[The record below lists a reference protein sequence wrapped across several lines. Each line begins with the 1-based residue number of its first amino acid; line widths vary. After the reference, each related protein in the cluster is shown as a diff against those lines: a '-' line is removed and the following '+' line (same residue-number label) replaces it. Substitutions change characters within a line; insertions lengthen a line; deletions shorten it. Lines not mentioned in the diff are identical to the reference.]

1 MDNKLRR
8 FLQTPIESSPVWL
21 DEGRTIAYIRHDEA
35 GSRIWQMNMETGE
48 KVCRTTE
55 DVRIWS
61 IKSLPETGDIY
72 YATDSTGSECEQIFR
87 LRPGETGGT
96 DVTGTIGARHFLGGV
111 MPDRNTLAYACN
123 KRDKRTFDIWKK
135 NMATGEAA
143 MVKQHSDNYNWPCS
157 DALSPDG
164 RYMLYNKLRGEND
177 NALWMTD
184 MVTGETRRIPEDG
197 IISAE
202 TEPAWK
208 HDSQGFYLLSDRGG
222 DFIGVYYYDIA
233 AGRMESVYSYGW
245 DAAALAV
252 SCDDKYLAVTVNA
265 GGYTELHIYDIQAKA
280 ELNPPRPPKGVLSN
294 YQQMSWSPVGHKLLF
309 TLTSGKR
316 PEGIW
321 MLDIDAERLERISEK
336 TLNDEDERLL
346 VEPISCSFESFD
358 GLKVPYWLYV
368 PYGKEPK
375 DLPIVIEIHGGPE
388 GQETPAFNEFI
399 QYLLSEGIAV
409 AAPNVRGS
417 TGYGKTYTHIDD
429 VDKRLDSV
437 RDIDSLFAH
446 LIKTGTARE
455 GKLAVTGTSYGGFM
469 TLSCAARYPELWACA
484 IDTVGMYDLVTFLEN
499 TAEYRR
505 AHRESEYGS
514 LTEHYDILK
523 AVSPAA
529 KIADIS
535 APIMIIQG
543 RNDPRV
549 PVTEAEQAVAA
560 LRALGRTVEYLC
572 YDDEGHGIAKLKNKL
587 DCYPKMAAF
596 LKKYLF

>member
-399 QYLLSEGIAV
+399 
-409 AAPNVRGS
+409 
-417 TGYGKTYTHIDD
+417 
-429 VDKRLDSV
+429 
-437 RDIDSLFAH
+437 
-446 LIKTGTARE
+446 
-455 GKLAVTGTSYGGFM
+455 
-469 TLSCAARYPELWACA
+469 
-484 IDTVGMYDLVTFLEN
+484 
-499 TAEYRR
+499 
-505 AHRESEYGS
+505 
-514 LTEHYDILK
+514 
-523 AVSPAA
+523 
-529 KIADIS
+529 
-535 APIMIIQG
+535 
-543 RNDPRV
+543 
-549 PVTEAEQAVAA
+549 
-560 LRALGRTVEYLC
+560 
-572 YDDEGHGIAKLKNKL
+572 
-587 DCYPKMAAF
+587 
-596 LKKYLF
+596 